1 MGYVGGAD
9 QRTSKNGTFY
19 LNWDKTN
26 VNRFKFYL
34 HHLGIADRHND
45 NIMVRTNGQLFHI
58 DFGHFLGNYKQKWGI
73 KRERVPMVLPA
84 EFVEVISTSE
94 FGLLGNFEFFRK
106 LCEEAFLTI
115 RRRASLI
122 IRYVQ
127 LSQEI
132 PPYWYKSI
140 TKTMQLWIISLA
152 WASVLKGYLYS
163 LTILVQFLIPKIN
176 KE

>member
-1 MGYVGGAD
+1 M
-9 QRTSKNGTFY
+9 
-19 LNWDKTN
+19 
-26 VNRFKFYL
+26 

-132 PPYWYKSI
+132 PPYRYKSI
-140 TKTMQLWIISLA
+140 TKDYATLNHFFGLGKCS
-152 WASVLKGYLYS
+152 
-163 LTILVQFLIPKIN
+163 
-176 KE
+176 